1 MRNIALLVLAL
12 TVGCA
17 SPSKPPVAV
26 APAPAP
32 PPALAEP
39 ARPPEKENPAPS
51 TSAAPPPR
59 APATAAPAPVA
70 PSRPAPATAA
80 PAPAAHAPASATA
93 TPATA
98 APAAKVEA
106 AAHLDIKGLERRLR
120 STSAIGVFTKL
131 ALKNQ
136 VDDLLTK
143 FRAYHGGQQPP
154 TLTDLRPNYELLIM
168 KVQSLIQRD
177 DPSLANDVAR
187 SRETIWGVLADKTSF
202 ASI

>member
-1 MRNIALLVLAL
+1 MRSIAFLLLAL

-17 SPSKPPVAV
+17 SQPKRPMDV
-26 APAPAP
+26 APAD
-32 PPALAEP
+32 AEP
-39 ARPPEKENPAPS
+39 ARPPEKKDPAPS
-51 TSAAPPPR
+51 TAAVPPPR
-59 APATAAPAPVA
+59 APATAAPAPA
-70 PSRPAPATAA
+70 TPARPAPTTAAPARAA
-80 PAPAAHAPASATA
+80 PAPAS
-93 TPATA
+93 A
-98 APAAKVEA
+98 APAPVAPAPKVEA

-143 FRAYHGGQQPP
+143 FRTYHAGQQPP

-177 DPSLANDVAR
+177 DPALADDVAR
-187 SRETIWGVLADKTSF
+187 SRETIWGVLADKSSF
-202 ASI
+202 AAI